1 MAARRAP
8 VIVVDTNVTAY
19 LWLPGDLTTA
29 AERLLQDDAD
39 WAVPLLW
46 RSEFRS
52 VLAGAVKRKVC
63 GLERALAIARAAEE
77 QLTGREF
84 AVETGEILRLAG
96 ESGCSAYDCEF
107 VALARV
113 LGVALVSN
121 DREVL
126 KAFPAVAVPLQTY
139 ANRT

>member
-1 MAARRAP
+1 M
-8 VIVVDTNVTAY
+8 IVVDTNVTAY
-19 LWLPGDLTTA
+19 LWLPGDLTAA
-29 AERLLQDDAD
+29 AERLLSEDAE

-63 GLERALAIARAAEE
+63 GLERAAAIARAAEE

-84 AVETGEILRLAG
+84 AVETGEVLRLAD

-107 VALARV
+107 VVLARA
-113 LGVALVSN
+113 LGVSLVSN
-121 DREVL
+121 DRAIL
-126 KAFPAVAVPLQTY
+126 KAFPAVAVPLEAY
-139 ANRT
+139 AD